1 MECLLGIGGGKEN
14 EGVNWS
20 KCANCQKQAIH
31 LARAKTKAKVASQ
44 GWPVMLRLRPCIKV
58 VKDLTFLQNVSLPTF
73 KLRWKLS
80 LIFTLFSPI
89 YNDLS
94 L

>member
-31 LARAKTKAKVASQ
+31 LARAKAKAKVASQ
-44 GWPVMLRLRPCIKV
+44 GWPVMLRLRPCIEV
-58 VKDLTFLQNVSLPTF
+58 VKDLTFLQNFHSP
-73 KLRWKLS
+73 LS
-80 LIFTLFSPI
+80 SSDGNFLLFSHFSI
-89 YNDLS
+89 LFIMI
-94 L
+94 

>member
-1 MECLLGIGGGKEN
+1 MKWNVCWELEVEKKMKVLTG
-14 EGVNWS
+14 
-20 KCANCQKQAIH
+20 ANCQKQAIH
-31 LARAKTKAKVASQ
+31 LARAMAKAKVASQ

-80 LIFTLFSPI
+80 LIFNISNHI

>member
-31 LARAKTKAKVASQ
+31 LARAKVASQ

-80 LIFTLFSPI
+80 LIFTLLNPI